1 MRENRGEVCLFDAG
15 VCGEDRRQARASQRW
30 KDGIWQAAVASNTRL
45 SDSGTFGIKIV
56 GGRYASCIVS
66 WSFWRKMISPQLSY
80 HISAAGYKASDGQ
93 GASGKCILHVPP
105 GLRNAGAGLA
115 ALVVEQRQSNSPLSA
130 PVALPLRLLV
140 LGGGEGKGKE
150 KAPEGWGAL
159 FSP

>member
-1 MRENRGEVCLFDAG
+1 VRENRGEVCLFDAG

-66 WSFWRKMISPQLSY
+66 WSFWRKMISPQLSC

-93 GASGKCILHVPP
+93 G
-105 GLRNAGAGLA
+105 AGAGLA